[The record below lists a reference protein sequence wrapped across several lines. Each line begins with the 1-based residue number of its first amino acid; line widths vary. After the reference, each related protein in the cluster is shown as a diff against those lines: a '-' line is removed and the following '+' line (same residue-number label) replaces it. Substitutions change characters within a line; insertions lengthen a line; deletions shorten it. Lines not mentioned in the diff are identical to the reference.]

1 MLNKPALY
9 CVIYDRAETCPP
21 FIYPMIRSFFGVYI
35 VICLLLESQIE
46 RSTFT
51 TLMLFSQVQPAK
63 AGAEDLGK
71 RCILRRDLLSVDRS
85 IHNGTHYTS
94 AAENCKK
101 FLARRNIGRN
111 CQREGKFPRRS
122 RVISRGA
129 AVLGSGI
136 NGYRTSGT
144 PNFVC
149 RAQTRPDA
157 PTSIRLARPYKVPP
171 GIARG
176 HRLLH

>member
-1 MLNKPALY
+1 MSFAGKP
-9 CVIYDRAETCPP
+9 DRTVYFYYSHAVFTSTACKSRRRRLGQEMYSSPGPP
-21 FIYPMIRSFFGVYI
+21 FGGSLNTQRDPLYQRSGELQEIFGPPEY
-35 VICLLLESQIE
+35 
-46 RSTFT
+46 
-51 TLMLFSQVQPAK
+51 
-63 AGAEDLGK
+63 
-71 RCILRRDLLSVDRS
+71 
-85 IHNGTHYTS
+85 
-94 AAENCKK
+94 
-101 FLARRNIGRN
+101 IGRN

>member
-9 CVIYDRAETCPP
+9 CIIYDRAETCPP

-71 RCILRRDLLSVDRS
+71 RCILRRDLLSMDRS

-101 FLARRNIGRN
+101 FLARRNKLVGTVKGRGN
-111 CQREGKFPRRS
+111 FP
-122 RVISRGA
+122 A
-129 AVLGSGI
+129 AV
-136 NGYRTSGT
+136 
-144 PNFVC
+144 V
-149 RAQTRPDA
+149 
-157 PTSIRLARPYKVPP
+157 
-171 GIARG
+171 
-176 HRLLH
+176 